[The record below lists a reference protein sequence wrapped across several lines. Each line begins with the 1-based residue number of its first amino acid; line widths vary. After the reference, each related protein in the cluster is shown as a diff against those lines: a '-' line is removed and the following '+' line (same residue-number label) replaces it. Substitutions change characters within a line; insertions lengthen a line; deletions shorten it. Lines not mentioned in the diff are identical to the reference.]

1 MKVRILKDFR
11 DKDDFA
17 KLYEAGIIVEFSR
30 ERYQGL
36 KALGLAEEVRER
48 IKQPDKG
55 VTE

>member
-17 KLYEAGIIVEFSR
+17 KLYEAGSIVEFTR

-55 VTE
+55 VPE